1 MKSSLVWQ
9 LELVNYFVKNYNYQ
23 IIKLVDGRNQ
33 KDNDFWLFN
42 REHKKY
48 TIIRISDK
56 NLPLNE
62 IQILHHTQPHEYLT
76 FLLYYQLIC
85 SSHHYNY

>member
-33 KDNDFWLFN
+33 KIMIFGCLTENIKNIPLL
-42 REHKKY
+42 ELV
-48 TIIRISDK
+48 IRIY
-56 NLPLNE
+56 
-62 IQILHHTQPHEYLT
+62 H
-76 FLLYYQLIC
+76 
-85 SSHHYNY
+85 

>member
-42 REHKKY
+42 REHKN
-48 TIIRISDK
+48 IPLLELVIRIY
-56 NLPLNE
+56 
-62 IQILHHTQPHEYLT
+62 H
-76 FLLYYQLIC
+76 
-85 SSHHYNY
+85 

>member
-33 KDNDFWLFN
+33 K
-42 REHKKY
+42 
-48 TIIRISDK
+48 IM
-56 NLPLNE
+56 
-62 IQILHHTQPHEYLT
+62 ILVV
-76 FLLYYQLIC
+76 
-85 SSHHYNY
+85 